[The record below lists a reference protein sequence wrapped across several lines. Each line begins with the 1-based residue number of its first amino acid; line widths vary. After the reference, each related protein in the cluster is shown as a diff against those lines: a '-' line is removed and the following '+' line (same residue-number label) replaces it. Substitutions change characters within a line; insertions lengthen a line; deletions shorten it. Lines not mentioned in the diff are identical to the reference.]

1 MFSGY
6 RTRFPSGTSLGD
18 ALNGHRNSLGL
29 LRLFFALAVIF
40 SHAFFLGGYGGDPS
54 LGWTLGQTTIGGIA
68 VDGFFAISGYLIA
81 KSGATSDVVQFLWRR
96 ALRIFPAFWT
106 LLLVSA
112 AVIGPIFWVLS
123 GNAFRSYV
131 SFGDGGP
138 WTYITRNWRL
148 TPGQYGIWDIFAST
162 TPYGLQVNGSVFNG
176 SIWTLEY
183 EWFCYMII
191 AALCFMAALTR
202 AKILV
207 PVLTGVF
214 FLLVF
219 TNTVSPGVIG
229 NVVPFLGDSYRLTFP
244 LVFLLGSTLAM
255 YSKNVPFSGWM
266 ALGSLAIFLASLR
279 WGGYKLIGVAAL
291 VYLVLWLA
299 AALPRRFQW
308 IGQKNDYSYG
318 IYIYGWPVQQMLA
331 FFGLEKWGYVPY
343 VAITILGT
351 AALAWLSW
359 HGIEKWAM
367 SIKDWGPGRGV
378 RHWVDRIRHRISRR
392 RTASSSESSR

>member
-1 MFSGY
+1 MFSGF
-6 RTRFPSGTSLGD
+6 RTRFPAGVSLGE

-40 SHAFFLGGYGGDPS
+40 SHAFFLGGFGGDPTGV
-54 LGWTLGQTTIGGIA
+54 LTRGQLSIGSFA

-81 KSGATSDVVQFLWRR
+81 KSGASSDVVQFLWRR

-106 LLLVSA
+106 LLILSA
-112 AVIGPIFWVLS
+112 VVIGPTFWVLS
-123 GNAFRSYV
+123 GNELGTYF

-138 WTYITRNWRL
+138 WTYILRDWRL
-148 TPGQYGIWDIFAST
+148 TPGQYGIWDIFEQT
-162 TPYGLQVNGSVFNG
+162 TPYGREVHDSVFNG

-207 PVLTGVF
+207 PLLTALF
-214 FLLVF
+214 FLL
-219 TNTVSPGVIG
+219 TLSNTVSPGSVGLII
-229 NVVPFLGDSYRLTFP
+229 PYLGDNFRLTFP
-244 LVFLLGSTLAM
+244 LVFLLGSTMAM
-255 YSKNVPFSGWM
+255 YSKKIPFSGWL
-266 ALGSLAIFLASLR
+266 ALGSLAVFVGTLR

-291 VYLVLWLA
+291 VYLVLWVA
-299 AALPRRFQW
+299 AALPKRVQW

-331 FFGLEKWGYVPY
+331 FYGLEKWGYVPY
-343 VAITILGT
+343 VAITIVGT
-351 AALAWLSW
+351 AILAWLSW
-359 HGIEKWAM
+359 HGVEKWAM
-367 SIKDWGPGRGV
+367 AIKDWGPGRGV
-378 RHWVDRIRHRISRR
+378 RHWVDRIRARTGRR
-392 RTASSSESSR
+392 STPTP